1 MDFKLDP
8 SNGYMYCYAPEH
20 DLANKAGIVREH
32 TYKVSR
38 YIGRKLLPDE
48 CVHHID
54 RDRSN
59 NSMDNLML
67 MTNSSHMALHQ
78 REDNNNAP
86 VEKLIC
92 LICADVFYD
101 STLRNRKYC
110 SHACRNIGYRIFE
123 VSPSDLQDLLW
134 EMPMTDIAKLYNVSG
149 RAIRKR
155 ADKLSLNRPPVGH
168 WSTPVE
174 NRITRR

>member
-1 MDFKLDP
+1 MDFKLYKP
-8 SNGYMYCYAPEH
+8 SNYMCCYAPDHE
-20 DLANKAGIVREH
+20 LADSSGVVKEH

-67 MTNSSHMALHQ
+67 MTRASHLSLHMH
-78 REDNNNAP
+78 EDRSATL
-86 VEKLIC
+86 EQLSCATC
-92 LICADVFYD
+92 LKVFYSSVLLD
-101 STLRNRKYC
+101 RKYC
-110 SHACRNIGYRIFE
+110 SAVCSRLGSRVLE

-134 EMPMTDIAKLYNVSG
+134 EMPMTDIAKLYNVSDV
-149 RAIRKR
+149 AIRKR
-155 ADKLSLNRPPVGH
+155 SDKLNLSRPPIGH
-168 WSTPVE
+168 WATPVE
-174 NRITRR
+174 NRITRH